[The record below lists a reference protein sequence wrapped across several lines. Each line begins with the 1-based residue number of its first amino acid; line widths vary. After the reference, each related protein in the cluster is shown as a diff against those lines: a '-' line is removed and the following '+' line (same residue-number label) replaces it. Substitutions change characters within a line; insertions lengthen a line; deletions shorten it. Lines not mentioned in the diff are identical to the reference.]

1 MVDNLSVKTEVFYR
15 SIIDKFIREIK
26 KELNIDEDIENLKDL
41 KSVKHS
47 III

>member
-26 KELNIDEDIENLKDL
+26 KELNNDEDIENLKDL
-41 KSVKHS
+41 KSVKNS